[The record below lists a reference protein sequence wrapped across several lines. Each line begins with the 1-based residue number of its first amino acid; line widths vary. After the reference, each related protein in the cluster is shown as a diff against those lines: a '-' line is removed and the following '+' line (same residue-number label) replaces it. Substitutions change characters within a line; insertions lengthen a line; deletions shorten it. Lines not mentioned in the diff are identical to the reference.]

1 MIRGVVTADYDAII
15 RLVVIG
21 SRGQRERIEAVVDT
35 GFDGWLSLPLSM
47 IRDLEL
53 PWFRRGRASLGDG
66 SESLFN
72 IYRGSLVWDG
82 KRRKVVIDACDT
94 TPLVGMRMLAGWE
107 LNLPVQQKSRF
118 VIRKLQ
124 KSL

>member
-1 MIRGVVTADYDAII
+1 MIRGLVTEDYDAII

-21 SRGQRERIEAVVDT
+21 SQGQRERIEAVVDT
-35 GFDGWLSLPLSM
+35 GFDGWLSLPSSL

-53 PWFRRGRASLGDG
+53 PWIQRSRAFLADG
-66 SESLFN
+66 SESQFD
-72 IYRGSLVWDG
+72 IHEGSILWDG
-82 KRRKVVIDACDT
+82 KRRTVWIDACDT

-118 VIRKLQ
+118 VIR
-124 KSL
+124 SLANSR